1 MTALQAESRPDR
13 SPGRHVAEPPLLV
26 PAPPVPGPAADQ
38 REPGR
43 HRRPGPPAADD
54 GLDWPSSP
62 EMELWALR
70 VRLDAACRKGEAREG
85 WVSCRVLRRA
95 LGEVG

>member
-1 MTALQAESRPDR
+1 MTALQAEARSGR

-26 PAPPVPGPAADQ
+26 PAAPVPGPAADLPA
-38 REPGR
+38 PGR
-43 HRRPGPPAADD
+43 HRRSGPSATGD
-54 GLDWPSSP
+54 GLDWPTTP

-70 VRLDAACRKGEAREG
+70 VRIDAACRKGEAREG
-85 WVSCRVLRRA
+85 WVSCRVLRRT